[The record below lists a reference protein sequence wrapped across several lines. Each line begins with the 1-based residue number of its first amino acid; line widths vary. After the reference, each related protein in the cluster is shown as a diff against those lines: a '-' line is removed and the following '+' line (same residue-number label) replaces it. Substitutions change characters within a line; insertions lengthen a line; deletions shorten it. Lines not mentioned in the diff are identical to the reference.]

1 MKTCF
6 VHEYLI
12 DYGGAEQ
19 VLKGFLEIW
28 PNSPIFTL
36 IYDKEGNCKEII
48 ESTEVIGSFLNKFPF
63 AKRNHRAYLPLMPL
77 AIEQLDLSGYDVVI
91 SESHAIA
98 KGVITGPNQ
107 LHIGY
112 IHTPIR
118 YAWDMQG
125 QYLKHAG
132 LEKGLRSFFT
142 RALLHYLRIWD
153 MRTVAGVDYYIANSK
168 FIARRI
174 MKLYKREAAVIYPPV
189 SVDRFSI
196 GMEKEDF
203 YITVSR
209 LVSYKKVDMIV
220 RAFNQLP
227 DRKLVVIGDGPELKS
242 LKKIASSNT
251 TFMGFQPE
259 AVIEDMLK
267 RARAFLYAAE
277 EDFGIV
283 PVEAQACGTPVIAY
297 GKGGVLETVVP
308 GETGIFFD
316 EQSDTGLIEAIR
328 NFERSP
334 AFDPEV
340 IRQNA
345 ERFNKAR
352 FLREMAAFVEEKSAD
367 FFGSNYNPS
376 DVPVGY
382 K

>member
-36 IYDKEGNCKEII
+36 IYDKDGNCKDII
-48 ESTEVIGSFLNKFPF
+48 QSTEVIGSFLNKMPF
-63 AKRNHRAYLPLMPL
+63 AKRSHRAYLPLMPL
-77 AIEQLDLSGYDVVI
+77 AIEQLDLSGYEVVI

-98 KGVITGPNQ
+98 KGVITGPDQ

-125 QYLKHAG
+125 PYLEQAG
-132 LEKGLRSFFT
+132 LDKGLKSFIT
-142 RALLHYLRIWD
+142 RVLLHYLRIWD
-153 MRTVAGVDYYIANSK
+153 MRTVAGVDHYIANSK

-174 MKLYKREAAVIYPPV
+174 MKLYKREAVVIYPPV
-189 SVDRFSI
+189 DIDRFSM
-196 GMEKEDF
+196 GDNKDDF

-209 LVSYKKVDMIV
+209 LVSYKKVDLIV

-227 DRKLVVIGDGPELKS
+227 NKKLVVIGDGPDLKS
-242 LKKIASSNT
+242 LKAIASGNI
-251 TFMGFQPE
+251 TFMGFQKD
-259 AVIEDMLK
+259 AVVEDMLK
-267 RARAFLYAAE
+267 RAKAFIYAAE

-297 GKGGVLETVVP
+297 GKGGSLETVLA
-308 GETGIFFD
+308 GETGSFFY
-316 EQSDTGLIEAIR
+316 EQNADALVEAIEA
-328 NFERSP
+328 FEESP
-334 AFDPEV
+334 SFDPSV
-340 IRQNA
+340 IRKNA
-345 ERFNKAR
+345 ERFNKDR
-352 FLREMAAFVEEKSAD
+352 FKREMATFVEEKARE
-367 FFGSNYNPS
+367 FFGS
-376 DVPVGY
+376 D
-382 K
+382 

>member
-36 IYDKEGNCKEII
+36 IYDKEGNCKDII
-48 ESTEVIGSFLNKFPF
+48 NSTKVIGSFLNKFPY
-63 AKRNHRAYLPLMPL
+63 ARRKHRAYLPLMPL

-98 KGVITGPNQ
+98 KGVITGPDQ

-118 YAWDMQG
+118 YAWDMQEA
-125 QYLKHAG
+125 YLKQAG
-132 LEKGLRSFFT
+132 LDKGLRSFIT

-153 MRTVAGVDYYIANSK
+153 MRTVAGVDYYIANSN
-168 FIARRI
+168 FVARRI
-174 MKLYKREAAVIYPPV
+174 MKLYKREAEVIYPPV
-189 SVDRFSI
+189 NVDRFSL
-196 GMEKEDF
+196 GKEKEDF
-203 YITVSR
+203 YITISR
-209 LVSYKKVDMIV
+209 LVSYKKVDLIV
-220 RAFNQLP
+220 RAFNRLP
-227 DRKLVVIGDGPELKS
+227 GRDLVIIGDGPEIKS
-242 LKKIASSNT
+242 LKKIASSNI

-259 AVIEDMLK
+259 SVIEDMLK
-267 RARAFLYAAE
+267 RAKAFVYAAE

-297 GKGGVLETVVP
+297 GKGGVLETVVE
-308 GETGIFFD
+308 GETGFFFE
-316 EQSDTGLIEAIR
+316 EQNETVLIEAI
-328 NFERSP
+328 NAFEGS
-334 AFDPEV
+334 ASLDPDV

-352 FLREMAAFVEEKSAD
+352 FLREMKSFVEEKSKAY
-367 FFGSNYNPS
+367 FLETPNIS
-376 DVPVGY
+376 DV
-382 K
+382 

>member
-36 IYDKEGNCKEII
+36 IYDKEGNCKDII
-48 ESTEVIGSFLNKFPF
+48 NSTKVIGSFLNKFPY
-63 AKRNHRAYLPLMPL
+63 ARRKHRAYLPLMPL

-98 KGVITGPNQ
+98 KGVITGPDQ

-118 YAWDMQG
+118 YAWDMQEA
-125 QYLKHAG
+125 YLKQAG
-132 LEKGLRSFFT
+132 LDKGLRSFIT

-153 MRTVAGVDYYIANSK
+153 MRTVAGVDYYIANSNFVAK
-168 FIARRI
+168 RI
-174 MKLYKREAAVIYPPV
+174 MKLYKREAEVIYPPV
-189 SVDRFSI
+189 NVDRFSI
-196 GMEKEDF
+196 GKEKEDF
-203 YITVSR
+203 YITISR
-209 LVSYKKVDMIV
+209 LVSYKKVDLIV
-220 RAFNQLP
+220 RAFNRLP
-227 DRKLVVIGDGPELKS
+227 GRDLVIIGDGPEIKS
-242 LKKIASSNT
+242 LKKIASSNI

-259 AVIEDMLK
+259 SVIEDMLK
-267 RARAFLYAAE
+267 RAKAFVYAAE

-297 GKGGVLETVVP
+297 GKGGVLETVVE
-308 GETGIFFD
+308 GETGFFFE
-316 EQSDTGLIEAIR
+316 EQNETALIEAI
-328 NFERSP
+328 NAFEGS
-334 AFDPEV
+334 ASLDPDV

-352 FLREMAAFVEEKSAD
+352 FLREMKSFVEEKSKAY
-367 FFGSNYNPS
+367 FLETPNKS
-376 DVPVGY
+376 DV
-382 K
+382 